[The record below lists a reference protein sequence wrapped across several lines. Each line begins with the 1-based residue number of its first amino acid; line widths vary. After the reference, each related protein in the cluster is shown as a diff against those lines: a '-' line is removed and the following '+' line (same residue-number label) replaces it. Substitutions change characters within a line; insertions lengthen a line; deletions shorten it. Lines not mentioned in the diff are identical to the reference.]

1 MQNITKKAGL
11 LISLTFL
18 LFLFLFSYSLLR
30 FRFILNKEDIIVA
43 IILSISILVSEKF
56 HVIIPIGSE
65 VSELS
70 VSTALTFTIAYLFNP
85 LLAISL
91 ITISEALSD
100 IVSKK
105 QWYKIVFN
113 TANIGFATGITS
125 LYFWK
130 FYNNFLPFTSAYN
143 IGVIISGALIHFFL
157 ESFALYLLL
166 SFIVNRPL
174 LSFYIENIKF
184 ISVEIFTLYPL
195 GIVLMY
201 FFKYNPLMN
210 AFLLPS
216 LIAVYYA
223 LQRRYVVIQETKNA
237 LFAIAEVVD
246 KKIPDTIDHSKRVA
260 IITEAICNELKLP
273 LSQTNE
279 IVLAAMLHDIG
290 KIAVPDFILKKQNP
304 SEEEMEVIRLHSIEG
319 EKIVG
324 RLSLFRKGALLIRH
338 HHERWDGTGYPDH
351 LKGEEIPLGSRIIAI
366 ADSFDA
372 MTTQR
377 FYRDKVR
384 SFKEGLKELKE
395 CAGIQFD
402 PNLVDV
408 AIKVISEKK
417 EELIKLMYPLLNAQ

>member
-1 MQNITKKAGL
+1 M
-11 LISLTFL
+11 
-18 LFLFLFSYSLLR
+18 R

-85 LLAISL
+85 LLTISL
-91 ITISEALSD
+91 ITISETLSD

>member
-174 LSFYIENIKF
+174 LSFYTENIKF

>member
-1 MQNITKKAGL
+1 M
-11 LISLTFL
+11 
-18 LFLFLFSYSLLR
+18 R

-143 IGVIISGALIHFFL
+143 IGVIINGALIHFFL

>member
-1 MQNITKKAGL
+1 MQNITKKARL
-11 LISLTFL
+11 VISLTFL

-143 IGVIISGALIHFFL
+143 IGVIINGALIHFFL

>member
-143 IGVIISGALIHFFL
+143 IGVIINGALIHFFL

>member
-384 SFKEGLKELKE
+384 SFTEGLKELKE

>member
-1 MQNITKKAGL
+1 
-11 LISLTFL
+11 
-18 LFLFLFSYSLLR
+18 
-30 FRFILNKEDIIVA
+30 
-43 IILSISILVSEKF
+43 
-56 HVIIPIGSE
+56 
-65 VSELS
+65 
-70 VSTALTFTIAYLFNP
+70 FTIAYLFNP

-338 HHERWDGTGYPDH
+338 HHERWDGTGYPDY

>member
-1 MQNITKKAGL
+1 M
-11 LISLTFL
+11 
-18 LFLFLFSYSLLR
+18 R

-143 IGVIISGALIHFFL
+143 IGVIINGALIHFFL

-377 FYRDKVR
+377 LYRDKVR